1 MPGSFAKHCYALV
14 TFPSLCRSKL
24 MTVRRYRCWVLVLW
38 LLLPMQAVTASEP
51 SAWLAALEQVRAM
64 TDSQA
69 AAAELTRLA
78 SEVPAELTDSQRYE
92 WLALQAAVYR
102 DVGDN
107 QRSEAAVAALEALAA
122 RSSSSEIKVEAL
134 LQRAQSLKSAAK
146 PDEALALLRQALVLV
161 EQVQDLRVRYTTHN
175 MAAILYSDTSDFES
189 ALQQHLKALPLA
201 EQSGDKREQ
210 RELQTLNNLGAL
222 YLSLRNPEQALD
234 YLQRAKP
241 LAVKRNDRGMLSTI
255 AINTGYALSSLGRH
269 DEAAT
274 SYRQALQVA
283 RELGDERSESI
294 ALVNLSDDALQRKA
308 WTEAAD
314 YARAALVLA
323 QKRKDRTN
331 EAIANANIGLAL
343 AGQGL
348 IRQGLQQLQLAQEQL
363 QALADIA
370 TEELVQ
376 AEIARISEQ
385 AGLFAEAVTALKR
398 QLAIRERLY
407 SEARQRAVTELQ
419 ERFDASARQKQIELL
434 ARENQLQAA
443 EIDNRRLYLWVIGL
457 VALTVILAAI
467 VAMLSYWRVRDANR
481 RLQAVNEKL
490 ADQSIRDPLTG
501 LFNRRSF
508 QLAMERRW
516 TERER
521 RTDPDSTVD
530 AFVLLDIDHFKR
542 INDTFGH
549 AAGDTVLV
557 EVAKRLNTGM
567 RDSDMVLRWGGE
579 EFLLYLRGTTQSAL
593 AEVVGRVLHTIGAE
607 PVMHEDKAIPVTASA
622 GFVPLPFA
630 QLPETTFGWER
641 AVQLADLAL
650 YLGKGRGRNRAYG
663 ILDLHGDYQ
672 TLAPQLE
679 QNLAHAIRHHQVVAT
694 EVLGPGAAPAE
705 LDD

>member
-1 MPGSFAKHCYALV
+1 
-14 TFPSLCRSKL
+14 
-24 MTVRRYRCWVLVLW
+24 MTVRRYCCWLYVLW
-38 LLLPMQAVTASEP
+38 LSWPVQVLAASDP
-51 SAWLAALEQVRAM
+51 AAWLAALERVRDM

-69 AAAELTRLA
+69 AATELSRLA
-78 SEVPAELTDSQRYE
+78 TEVPAELTDNQQHE
-92 WLALQAAVYR
+92 WLALQASVFR
-102 DVGDN
+102 DIGDN
-107 QRSEAAVAALEALAA
+107 ERTEAAVAALEALAA
-122 RSSSSEIKVEAL
+122 RSASNEIKVEAL
-134 LQRAQSLKSAAK
+134 LQRAQSFKNAAK
-146 PDEALALLRQALVLV
+146 PAEALALLRQALVLV
-161 EQVQDLRVRYTTHN
+161 EQVQDLGVRYATHN
-175 MAAILYSDTSDFES
+175 MAAILYSDTSDFEN

-210 RELQTLNNLGAL
+210 RELQTLNNLGVL
-222 YLSLRNPEQALD
+222 YLNLRHPEQALA

-241 LAVKRNDRGMLSTI
+241 LAIKRNSRSMLATI
-255 AINTGYALSSLGRH
+255 AANTGYALSSLGRH
-269 DEAAT
+269 DEAAA
-274 SYRQALQVA
+274 SYQQALQLA

-294 ALVNLSDDALQRKA
+294 ALVNLSDDALQRQA

-314 YARAALVLA
+314 YARAALLIA

-331 EAIANANIGLAL
+331 EAIAHANIGLAL

-348 IRQGLQQLQLAQEQL
+348 IRQGLQELQLAQEQL

-385 AGLFAEAVTALKR
+385 AGLLPLAVTALKR
-398 QLAIRERLY
+398 QLQIREQLY

-457 VALTVILAAI
+457 IALTVILAAI

-521 RTDPDSTVD
+521 RTEPDAGID

-542 INDTFGH
+542 INDSFGH
-549 AAGDTVLV
+549 AAGDAVLI
-557 EVAKRLNTGM
+557 EVANRLNTGM

-579 EFLLYLRGTTQSAL
+579 EFLLYLRSTTGDAL
-593 AEVVGRVLHTIGAE
+593 RDVVARVLNTLGE
-607 PVMHEDKAIPVTASA
+607 TPVQFEDKSIPVTASA
-622 GFVPLPFA
+622 GFVPLPFSG
-630 QLPETTFGWER
+630 LPESEFGWER

-663 ILDLHGDYQ
+663 VLQVNGDYREI
-672 TLAPQLE
+672 APQLE
-679 QNLAHAIRHHQVVAT
+679 HNLAHAIRHQLVTAV
-694 EVLGPGAAPAE
+694 EVLGPGAQPADA
-705 LDD
+705 DD

>member
-1 MPGSFAKHCYALV
+1 
-14 TFPSLCRSKL
+14 
-24 MTVRRYRCWVLVLW
+24 MTVPRYRCWLFLLW
-38 LLLPMQAVTASEP
+38 LLLPVQVLGASEP
-51 SAWLAALEQVRAM
+51 TAWLAALERVRDM

-69 AAAELTRLA
+69 AATELTRLA
-78 SEVPAELTDSQRYE
+78 TEVPAELTDSQRHE
-92 WLALQAAVYR
+92 WLALQASVFR
-102 DVGDN
+102 DVGD
-107 QRSEAAVAALEALAA
+107 SERTEVAVAALEALAA
-122 RSSSSEIKVEAL
+122 RSARSEIKVEAL
-134 LQRAQSLKSAAK
+134 LQRAQSLKNAAK
-146 PDEALALLRQALVLV
+146 PAEALALLRQALVLV
-161 EQVQDLRVRYTTHN
+161 EQVQDLRVRYATHN
-175 MAAILYSDTSDFES
+175 MAAILYSDTSDFEN

-222 YLSLRNPEQALD
+222 YLSLRHPDQALN

-241 LAVKRNDRGMLSTI
+241 LAIKRNNRSMLSTI

-269 DEAAT
+269 EEAAA
-274 SYRQALQVA
+274 SYQQALRLA
-283 RELGDERSESI
+283 RELGDDRSESI
-294 ALVNLSDDALQRKA
+294 ALVNLSDDALQRQA

-314 YARAALVLA
+314 YARAALLIA

-331 EAIANANIGLAL
+331 EAIAHANIGLAL

-348 IRQGLQQLQLAQEQL
+348 IRQGLQELQLAQEQL

-385 AGLFAEAVTALKR
+385 AGLLPAAVTALKR
-398 QLAIRERLY
+398 QLQIREQLY
-407 SEARQRAVTELQ
+407 SAARQRAVTELQ

-467 VAMLSYWRVRDANR
+467 VAILSYWRVRDANR

-490 ADQSIRDPLTG
+490 ADQTIRDPLTG

-521 RTDPDSTVD
+521 RADPDAGVD

-549 AAGDTVLV
+549 AAGDAVLI
-557 EVAKRLNTGM
+557 EVANRLNKGM

-579 EFLLYLRGTTQSAL
+579 EFLLYLRSTTGDAL
-593 AEVVGRVLHTIGAE
+593 RDVVARVLNTLGAT
-607 PVMHEDKAIPVTASA
+607 PVQFEGRNIPVTASA
-622 GFVPLPFA
+622 GFVPLPFSG
-630 QLPETTFGWER
+630 LPESEFGWER

-663 ILDLHGDYQ
+663 VLQVNGNYQ
-672 TLAPQLE
+672 ELAPQLE
-679 QNLAHAIRHHQVVAT
+679 QNLAHAIRHHQVVAV
-694 EVLGPGAAPAE
+694 EVLGPGAVPADP
-705 LDD
+705 DD